1 MVRDTWLDQNV
12 PVRARV
18 VRIQVWGFRFGF
30 NISEEG
36 AGVRVQVR
44 LNFLRGFRFGLRI
57 GFGGSV
63 PLRVRVQAG
72 ENFQFRLGFEFR
84 FGLGGARNGLDKK
97 QHVNCQADLKPK
109 CQTCLATPMLAK
121 LLPSRH
127 DRLRCP
133 RQRCSEK
140 RHDHHR
146 KLPSHAQTPKPMP

>member
-63 PLRVRVQAG
+63 PLRVGVQAG
-72 ENFQFRLGFEFR
+72 ENSNSGS
-84 FGLGGARNGLDKK
+84 GSSSGSGSGGSSEWVRQKAA
-97 QHVNCQADLKPK
+97 CE
-109 CQTCLATPMLAK
+109 
-121 LLPSRH
+121 LPSGSQTKVS
-127 DRLRCP
+127 DMFGNP
-133 RQRCSEK
+133 
-140 RHDHHR
+140 
-146 KLPSHAQTPKPMP
+146 HARQTPAEPPPPVAMPQAKVL